1 MLYPLLNITNG
12 LPDPF
17 FVIAGWPTVN
27 PKSLSSLLEK
37 SHNIFDALGLF
48 KFVTSNAYI
57 EDPPRPVVP
66 IRSDLA
72 SDPKHTSAVTGEPSF
87 IYSCIA
93 PSLAKLYNLGSA
105 DLGIYPIFSTPL

>member
-1 MLYPLLNITNG
+1 MYPLLKIANG
-12 LPDPF
+12 VPDPF

-37 SHNIFDALGLF
+37 SHNTFDALGLL

-72 SDPKHTSAVTGEPSF
+72 SDPKHTSAVIGEPSF
-87 IYSCIA
+87 MYSCTA
-93 PSLAKLYNLGSA
+93 PSFAKLCSFGSA